1 MTTPPLKFLK
11 TFQIAARRGSF
22 AAAATELCVT
32 ASAVSHQI
40 RRLEQ
45 QLGVALFVR
54 HPRALVVTE
63 AGGAYLQQLEAVFAQ
78 LESATAELRA
88 RYQRVVLRLQVPPFF
103 AQELLL
109 PRLAQFSAAH
119 PETDLQVV
127 TRSDVPA
134 DPLAEAD
141 VTVAIGDGRWPDVE
155 ARRLFAQAFV
165 PACAPQL
172 LEQSGVRTAA
182 QLALGSLIVHTRRGD
197 LWLRWAQ
204 SQGIEALQP
213 RQQLH
218 FDTMSAVV
226 DAAERGVGFALVSAP
241 LAQQRFA
248 SGALQRV
255 FPHEVSTGESYFVVQ
270 RPAGAARP
278 EARALGDWLVEEFG
292 RTSR

>member
-1 MTTPPLKFLK
+1 MTTPPFKSLKS
-11 TFQIAARRGSF
+11 FQLAARHGSF
-22 AAAATELCVT
+22 AAAANELCIT

-40 RRLEQ
+40 RRLEE

-54 HPRALVVTE
+54 HPRALAITA
-63 AGGAYLQQLEAVFAQ
+63 AGSAYLQQVEAVFAQ

-88 RYQRVVLRLQVPPFF
+88 RFQRVALRLQVPPFF

-109 PRLAQFSAAH
+109 PRLALFSVAH

-141 VTVAIGDGRWPDVE
+141 VTVAIGDGRWPDVQ
-155 ARRLFAQAFV
+155 ARCLFPQAFV
-165 PACAPQL
+165 PACAPRL
-172 LEQSGVRTAA
+172 LAQSGVVSAA

-197 LWLRWAQ
+197 LWGRWAEAA
-204 SQGIEALQP
+204 GIEVLQP

-241 LAQQRFA
+241 LARQRFA
-248 SGALQRV
+248 SGTLQRV
-255 FPHEVSTGESYFVVQ
+255 FPQEVSTGESYYVVQ
-270 RPAGAARP
+270 RLPVAARP
-278 EARALGDWLVEEFG
+278 EVRALGDWLVEQFASG
-292 RTSR
+292 PA

>member
-1 MTTPPLKFLK
+1 MTTPPFKSLKS
-11 TFQIAARRGSF
+11 FQLAARLGSF
-22 AAAATELCVT
+22 AAAANELCIT

-40 RRLEQ
+40 RRLEE
-45 QLGVALFVR
+45 QLGVALFIR
-54 HPRALVVTE
+54 QPRALAITA
-63 AGGAYLQQLEAVFAQ
+63 AGSAYLQQVEAVFAQ

-88 RYQRVVLRLQVPPFF
+88 RYQRVALRLQVPPFF

-109 PRLAQFSAAH
+109 PRLALFSAAH

-141 VTVAIGDGRWPDVE
+141 VTVAIGDGRWPDVQ

-172 LEQSGVRTAA
+172 LQQSGVQTEA

-197 LWLRWAQ
+197 LWGRWAEAA
-204 SQGIEALQP
+204 GIDALQP

-241 LAQQRFA
+241 LARQRFA
-248 SGALQRV
+248 SGTLQRV
-255 FPHEVSTGESYFVVQ
+255 FPLEVNTGESYYVVQ
-270 RPAGAARP
+270 RLPVAARP
-278 EARALGDWLVEEFG
+278 EVRALGDWLVEQFAG
-292 RTSR
+292 SAG

>member
-1 MTTPPLKFLK
+1 MTTPPFKSLKS
-11 TFQIAARRGSF
+11 FQLAARLGSF
-22 AAAATELCVT
+22 AAAANELCIT

-40 RRLEQ
+40 RRLEE

-54 HPRALVVTE
+54 HPRALAITA
-63 AGGAYLQQLEAVFAQ
+63 AGSTYLQQVEAVFAQ

-88 RYQRVVLRLQVPPFF
+88 RYQRVALRLQVPPFF

-109 PRLAQFSAAH
+109 PRLALFSAAH

-141 VTVAIGDGRWPDVE
+141 VTVAIGDGRWPDVQ
-155 ARRLFAQAFV
+155 ARCLFAQAFV

-172 LEQSGVRTAA
+172 LQQSGVLTEA

-197 LWLRWAQ
+197 LWGRWAEAA
-204 SQGIEALQP
+204 GIDTLQP

-241 LAQQRFA
+241 LARQRFA
-248 SGALQRV
+248 SGTLQRV
-255 FPHEVSTGESYFVVQ
+255 FPLEVSTGESYYVVQ
-270 RPAGAARP
+270 RLPVAARP
-278 EARALGDWLVEEFG
+278 EVRALGDWLVEQFAG
-292 RTSR
+292 SPG

>member
-1 MTTPPLKFLK
+1 MTTPPFKSLKS
-11 TFQIAARRGSF
+11 FQLAARLGSF
-22 AAAATELCVT
+22 AAAANELCIT

-40 RRLEQ
+40 RRLEE
-45 QLGVALFVR
+45 QLGVALFIR
-54 HPRALVVTE
+54 QPRALAITA
-63 AGGAYLQQLEAVFAQ
+63 AGSAYLQQVEAVFAQ

-88 RYQRVVLRLQVPPFF
+88 RYQRVALRLQVPPFF

-109 PRLAQFSAAH
+109 PRLALFSAAY

-141 VTVAIGDGRWPDVE
+141 VTVAIGDGRWPDVQ

-172 LEQSGVRTAA
+172 LQQSGVQTEA

-197 LWLRWAQ
+197 LWGRWAEAA
-204 SQGIEALQP
+204 GIEALQP

-241 LAQQRFA
+241 LARQRFA
-248 SGALQRV
+248 SGTLQRV
-255 FPHEVSTGESYFVVQ
+255 FPLEVSTGESYYVVQ
-270 RPAGAARP
+270 RLPVAARP
-278 EARALGDWLVEEFG
+278 EVRALGDWLVEQFAG
-292 RTSR
+292 SAG